1 MGRGTVVGRV
11 GPPVPTSLKCCQTC
25 IVNPLL
31 TDVLRFCVTRWSV
44 LFRIAL
50 WGLFFGRYR
59 FFYWFFRSCFVN
71 IQNSSSSAVQLD
83 IKGAFHFPRNSANS
97 GWDANGTHVFQAF
110 QWKVA
115 RNKWNFEKIV
125 LFSRWKLSGGNA
137 WSIYEFSQA
146 ITSSRLCR
154 AKSVPPT

>member
-1 MGRGTVVGRV
+1 M
-11 GPPVPTSLKCCQTC
+11 
-25 IVNPLL
+25 
-31 TDVLRFCVTRWSV
+31 
-44 LFRIAL
+44 FRIAL
-50 WGLFFGRYR
+50 CGLFFGRYR

-125 LFSRWKLSGGNA
+125 LFPVGNFPVEMHGPFTSFHKESPVPGYAGLNLSRQL
-137 WSIYEFSQA
+137 EFW
-146 ITSSRLCR
+146 
-154 AKSVPPT
+154 